1 MLIADVGQTVMSG
14 SMLLAIPIAIAAGF
28 LSFASPCVLPLVP
41 GYLSFISGLSHNE
54 IQNSDGLNQQKS
66 RLIAGAL
73 GFIAGFSFLFI
84 SAGAAFGQIGNWL
97 KVHQN
102 GLNIVLG
109 IVVIVMGASFLG
121 WIPAAQ
127 QDFRLRMRIQD
138 GIWSAPLLGLVFGLG
153 WAPCIGPTLAA
164 VLTLSFEEG
173 PIRGAIL
180 ALFYCV
186 GLGLPFLL
194 VAMAYR
200 RSLVATKFLRTHS
213 RAITKIGGAFLVLI
227 GFAILSGLWEKI
239 TIALQQWASGF
250 GVFL

>member
-1 MLIADVGQTVMSG
+1 MFIADVGQTVMSG
-14 SMLLAIPIAIAAGF
+14 SMLLAIPIAVAAGF

-41 GYLSFISGLSHNE
+41 GYLSFISGLSHKE
-54 IQNSDGLNQQKS
+54 IQNSEGLTQQKS
-66 RLIAGAL
+66 RLVMGSL

-84 SAGAAFGQIGNWL
+84 SAGAAFGQVGSWL
-97 KVHQN
+97 KANQD

-109 IVVIVMGASFLG
+109 LVVIVMGASFLG

-180 ALFYCV
+180 AMFYCI
-186 GLGLPFLL
+186 GLGAPFLL
-194 VAMAYR
+194 VALAYR
-200 RSLVATKFLRTHS
+200 KSLVATKFLRTHS
-213 RAITKIGGAFLVLI
+213 RSITKIGGAFLVLI
-227 GFAILSGLWEKI
+227 GFAIMTGLWQQM
-239 TIALQQWASGF
+239 TIFLQQWAANF

>member
-1 MLIADVGQTVMSG
+1 MLIADIGQTILSG

-54 IQNSDGLNQQKS
+54 IQNAEGMTQQKS
-66 RLIAGAL
+66 RLVVGAL
-73 GFIAGFSFLFI
+73 GFIAGFSFLFVT
-84 SAGAAFGQIGNWL
+84 AGAAFGQVGSWF
-97 KVHQN
+97 KSQQT

-109 IVVIVMGASFLG
+109 LVVIVMGASFLG

-127 QDFRLRMRIQD
+127 QDFRIRRRIQD
-138 GIWSAPLLGLVFGLG
+138 GVWSAPLLGLVFGLG

-173 PIRGAIL
+173 PIRGAVL
-180 ALFYCV
+180 ALAYSV

-194 VAMAYR
+194 VALAYR
-200 RSLVATKFLRTHS
+200 RSLVATKFLRKHS
-213 RAITKIGGAFLVLI
+213 RTITKIGGALLVII
-227 GFAILSGLWEKI
+227 GFALLTGWWEIL
-239 TIALQQWASGF
+239 TIILQQWAANF
-250 GVFL
+250 GVLL

>member
-1 MLIADVGQTVMSG
+1 VLIADVGQTVLSG

-41 GYLSFISGLSHNE
+41 GYLSFISGLSHTE
-54 IQNSDGLNQQKS
+54 IQNSEGLNQQKS
-66 RLIAGAL
+66 RLIVGSL

-84 SAGAAFGQIGNWL
+84 TAGAAFGQIGNWL
-97 KVHQN
+97 KANQD
-102 GLNIVLG
+102 GLNIGLG
-109 IVVIVMGASFLG
+109 LIVIVMGASFLG
-121 WIPAAQ
+121 WIPASQ
-127 QDFRLRMRIQD
+127 QDFRLRLKIQD
-138 GIWSAPLLGLVFGLG
+138 GIWTAPLLGLVFGLG
-153 WAPCIGPTLAA
+153 WAPCVGPTLAA

-173 PIRGAIL
+173 PIRGAVL

-194 VAMAYR
+194 VAVAYR

-213 RAITKIGGAFLVLI
+213 RAITKIGGAFLVFI
-227 GFAILSGLWEKI
+227 GFALLTGWWERI
-239 TIALQQWASGF
+239 TVILQQWSSDF

>member
-1 MLIADVGQTVMSG
+1 MLLADVGQTILSG
-14 SMLLAIPIAIAAGF
+14 SMLLAIPIAFAAGF

-54 IQNSDGLNQQKS
+54 IQNSEGLSQQKS
-66 RLIAGAL
+66 RLIVGSL

-84 SAGAAFGQIGNWL
+84 TAGAAFGQIGNWL
-97 KVHQN
+97 RVHQD

-200 RSLVATKFLRTHS
+200 KSLVATKFLRTHS
-213 RAITKIGGAFLVLI
+213 RTITRVGGALLVLI
-227 GFAILSGLWEKI
+227 GFAILTGFWEKI
-239 TIALQQWASGF
+239 TIFLQQWTANF

>member
-1 MLIADVGQTVMSG
+1 MLIADIGQTVMSG

-41 GYLSFISGLSHNE
+41 GYLSFISGLSHTE
-54 IQNSDGLNQQKS
+54 IENSEGLNQQKS
-66 RLIAGAL
+66 RLIVGSL

-84 SAGAAFGQIGNWL
+84 TAGAAFGQIGNWL
-97 KVHQN
+97 KANQD
-102 GLNIVLG
+102 GLNIALG

-121 WIPAAQ
+121 WIPASQ
-127 QDFRLRMRIQD
+127 QDFRLRMKIQD
-138 GIWSAPLLGLVFGLG
+138 GIWTAPLLGLVFGLG

-180 ALFYCV
+180 ALFYCI

-194 VAMAYR
+194 VAVAYR

-213 RAITKIGGAFLVLI
+213 RIITKIGGGLLVLI
-227 GFAILSGLWEKI
+227 GFAILTGLWDKV
-239 TIALQQWASGF
+239 TIMLQQWGSDF
-250 GVFL
+250 GVLL

>member
-1 MLIADVGQTVMSG
+1 MFIADVGQTVMSG

-41 GYLSFISGLSHNE
+41 GYLSFISGLSHKE
-54 IQNSDGLNQQKS
+54 IQNSEGLTQQKS
-66 RLIAGAL
+66 RLVMGSL

-84 SAGAAFGQIGNWL
+84 SAGAAFGQVGSWL
-97 KVHQN
+97 KANQD

-109 IVVIVMGASFLG
+109 LVVIVMGASFLG

-180 ALFYCV
+180 AMFYCI
-186 GLGLPFLL
+186 GLGAPFLL
-194 VAMAYR
+194 VALAYR
-200 RSLVATKFLRTHS
+200 KSLVATKFLRTHS
-213 RAITKIGGAFLVLI
+213 RSITKIGGAFLVLI
-227 GFAILSGLWEKI
+227 GFAIMTGLWQQM
-239 TIALQQWASGF
+239 TIFLQQWAANF

>member
-1 MLIADVGQTVMSG
+1 MLLADVGQTILSG
-14 SMLLAIPIAIAAGF
+14 SMLLAIPIAFAAGF

-54 IQNSDGLNQQKS
+54 IQNSEGLNQQKS
-66 RLIAGAL
+66 RLIVGSL
-73 GFIAGFSFLFI
+73 GFIAGFSFLFVT
-84 SAGAAFGQIGNWL
+84 AGAAFGQIGNWL
-97 KVHQN
+97 RVHQD

-213 RAITKIGGAFLVLI
+213 RTITRVGGALLVFI
-227 GFAILSGLWEKI
+227 GFAILTGFWEKI
-239 TIALQQWASGF
+239 TIFLQQWTANF

>member
-1 MLIADVGQTVMSG
+1 MFIADIGQTVLSG

-54 IQNSDGLNQQKS
+54 IQNSAGLTQQKS
-66 RLIAGAL
+66 RLVVGAL
-73 GFIAGFSFLFI
+73 GFIAGFSFLFVT
-84 SAGAAFGQIGNWL
+84 AGAAFGQVGNWF
-97 KVHQN
+97 KSQQA

-109 IVVIVMGASFLG
+109 LVVIVMGASFLG
-121 WIPAAQ
+121 WIPASQ
-127 QDFRLRMRIQD
+127 QDFRIRTRIQD
-138 GIWSAPLLGLVFGLG
+138 GVWSAPLLGLVFGLG

-180 ALFYCV
+180 ALAYSL

-194 VAMAYR
+194 VALAYR

-227 GFAILSGLWEKI
+227 GFALLTGWWEKL
-239 TIALQQWASGF
+239 TIMLQQWAANF
-250 GVFL
+250 GVLL

>member
-1 MLIADVGQTVMSG
+1 MLIADVGQTVLSG

-41 GYLSFISGLSHNE
+41 GYLSYISGLSHSE
-54 IQNSDGLNQQKS
+54 IQNSDGLTPQKS
-66 RLIAGAL
+66 RLVAGSL

-84 SAGAAFGQIGNWL
+84 SAGAAFGQIGNWF
-97 KVHQN
+97 KVNQSV
-102 GLNIVLG
+102 LNIVLG
-109 IVVIVMGASFLG
+109 LVVIIMGASFLG

-138 GIWSAPLLGLVFGLG
+138 GIWTAPLLGLVFGLG

-173 PIRGAIL
+173 PVRGAIL
-180 ALFYCV
+180 ALFYCI
-186 GLGLPFLL
+186 GLGAPFLL
-194 VAMAYR
+194 VAIAYR
-200 RSLVATKFLRTHS
+200 RSLVATKFLRMHS
-213 RAITKIGGAFLVLI
+213 RAVTKIGGAFLVLI
-227 GFAILSGLWEKI
+227 GFAIMTGLWQKL
-239 TIALQQWASGF
+239 TIMLQQWASGF

>member
-1 MLIADVGQTVMSG
+1 MADVGQTVMSG

-41 GYLSFISGLSHNE
+41 GYLSFISGLSHKE
-54 IQNSDGLNQQKS
+54 IQNSEGLTQQKS
-66 RLIAGAL
+66 RLVMGSL

-84 SAGAAFGQIGNWL
+84 SAGAAFGQVGSWL
-97 KVHQN
+97 KANQD

-109 IVVIVMGASFLG
+109 LVVIVMGASFLG

-180 ALFYCV
+180 AMFYCI
-186 GLGLPFLL
+186 GLGAPFLL
-194 VAMAYR
+194 VALAYR
-200 RSLVATKFLRTHS
+200 KSLVATKFLRTHS
-213 RAITKIGGAFLVLI
+213 RSITKIGGAFLVLI
-227 GFAILSGLWEKI
+227 GFAIMTGLWQQM
-239 TIALQQWASGF
+239 TIFLQQWAANF

>member
-1 MLIADVGQTVMSG
+1 VFIANVGQTVMSG

-41 GYLSFISGLSHNE
+41 GYLSFISGLSHKE
-54 IQNSDGLNQQKS
+54 IQNSEGLTQQKS
-66 RLIAGAL
+66 RLVMGSL

-84 SAGAAFGQIGNWL
+84 SAGAAFGQVGSWL
-97 KVHQN
+97 KANQD

-109 IVVIVMGASFLG
+109 LVVIVMGASFLG

-180 ALFYCV
+180 AMFYCI
-186 GLGLPFLL
+186 GLGAPFLL
-194 VAMAYR
+194 VALAYR
-200 RSLVATKFLRTHS
+200 KSLVATKFLRTHS
-213 RAITKIGGAFLVLI
+213 RLITKIGGAFLVLI
-227 GFAILSGLWEKI
+227 GFAIMTGLWQQM
-239 TIALQQWASGF
+239 TIFLQQWAANF

>member
-1 MLIADVGQTVMSG
+1 MFIADVGQTVMSG

-54 IQNSDGLNQQKS
+54 IQNSEGLTQQKS
-66 RLIAGAL
+66 RLLIGSL
-73 GFIAGFSFLFI
+73 GFIGGFSFLFI
-84 SAGAAFGQIGNWL
+84 SAGAAFGQVGYWL
-97 KVHQN
+97 KANQD

-109 IVVIVMGASFLG
+109 LVVIVMGASFLG

-180 ALFYCV
+180 ALFYCI
-186 GLGLPFLL
+186 GLGVPFLA
-194 VAMAYR
+194 VALAYR
-200 RSLVATKFLRTHS
+200 KSLVATKFLRTHS

-227 GFAILSGLWEKI
+227 GFAIMTGLWQQM
-239 TIALQQWASGF
+239 TIFLQQWAANF

>member
-41 GYLSFISGLSHNE
+41 GYLSFISGLTHTE
-54 IQNSDGLNQQKS
+54 IQNSEGLNHQKS
-66 RLIAGAL
+66 RLLIGSL
-73 GFIAGFSFLFI
+73 GFVAGFSFLFI
-84 SAGAAFGQIGNWL
+84 TAGAAFGQIGNWL
-97 KVHQN
+97 KVHQD
-102 GLNIVLG
+102 GLNIALG

-127 QDFRLRMRIQD
+127 QDFRLRTRIQD

-180 ALFYCV
+180 ALFYCI
-186 GLGLPFLL
+186 GLGLPFVL
-194 VAMAYR
+194 VAIAYR
-200 RSLVATKFLRTHS
+200 KSLVATKFLRTHS
-213 RAITKIGGAFLVLI
+213 RTITKIGGALLVLI
-227 GFAILSGLWEKI
+227 GFALLTGWWEKI
-239 TIALQQWASGF
+239 TIFLQQWTSNF